1 LPLTSPGRGRL
12 VIGAHRQPLMRY
24 FLSKAHAAAV
34 VSIVALPLQ
43 ESAAETRVEGI
54 VLVRELREQVQNL
67 IDGMA
72 AR

>member
-1 LPLTSPGRGRL
+1 
-12 VIGAHRQPLMRY
+12 MRY